1 MKNTTVPYFKTQV
14 SNMMETI
21 NKELGEIL
29 NSIQDGLIAIN
40 RDGKITIIN
49 DSAERITGVKP
60 VP

>member
-14 SNMMETI
+14 SNMIETI

-29 NSIQDGLIAIN
+29 NSIQDGVIAIN